1 MFGFDT
7 GIVRFALPPASRTVG
22 VSLADNP
29 QDQRQH
35 KTLIQRPLRNRHFFR
50 SKRSMLKAYFKTAW
64 RSLTRNKVYS
74 TLNILGLAA
83 GMAVALLIGLWVY
96 DQLSYDKFF
105 PGNELVYQVK
115 YNLNDH
121 GSILTQNEIS
131 LPLGEALT
139 HEISE
144 VAYTTPLFGPISNR
158 LTVGEKNLYPIGANV
173 GPDFLKIFRY
183 PLLRGNPEEAM
194 KDVNSI
200 LLSESMARS
209 LFGNTEVIGKV
220 VRIDGNEPRMVT
232 AVFKD
237 LPPHS
242 SFHFDYLTLLTY
254 TPGSWVD
261 VARTSWDHDFFPLYL
276 ALKPNTSRA
285 QAEAR
290 MKMLV
295 KKYAPATYATT
306 HEEVTI
312 QPMKDWRLYTE
323 YRNGKAAGGLIDYIR
338 LFSITGIFV
347 LLIACINFMNL
358 STARSERRAR
368 EVGVRKVIGGTR
380 KGLVLQFLVESL
392 VLTFFAFAFSLL
404 LVQLL
409 LPAFNN
415 LTHAHIELPV
425 KSPGFW
431 IIMGTYVILTGL
443 LAGSRPALY
452 LSSFQPVKVLKG
464 NRGYRRLRTSS
475 ERGTTLWAKFLK
487 VGQSAA
493 LTRKTLVVIQFTCS
507 IALIIGTAVVY
518 QQIQFA
524 RSRPTGYDANRL
536 VVSDAGYYHYNALK
550 RSVLASGLVSSMT
563 KSTMAVTDLNAHN
576 AINGW
581 PGRLPNEPLSLLY
594 NAVADTDYFKTLAI
608 PLVAGKN
615 FTGNF
620 GVDSF
625 SVILNEAAVRRM
637 RLKDPVGQTITWS
650 ATNAPS
656 HLKIIG
662 VAKDV
667 LTRSPFT
674 AAEPAMFVYQPNAT
688 FALTYRLAPTV
699 NTQVAMEKL
708 KTLFLKNDAAQPFDY
723 HFVSDRYASQFE
735 LELLIGKLAGIFA
748 ALAIFISCLGLFG
761 LAAYTAE
768 QRTKEVGIRKVLGAT
783 VSQVL
788 VLLSKDFILLVGISC
803 LIASPIAYYFLHQ
816 WLQGYYYRVSIGV
829 GVFVF
834 PALAALGIT
843 LITVSFQALKA
854 ALMNPVKSLRTE

>member
-1 MFGFDT
+1 
-7 GIVRFALPPASRTVG
+7 
-22 VSLADNP
+22 
-29 QDQRQH
+29 
-35 KTLIQRPLRNRHFFR
+35 
-50 SKRSMLKAYFKTAW
+50 MLKAYFKTAW
-64 RSLTRNKVYS
+64 RNLIRNKVYS

-105 PGNELVYQVK
+105 PGNEQVYQVK

-121 GSILTQNEIS
+121 GSIRTQNEIA
-131 LPLGEALT
+131 LPLGEALKKD
-139 HEISE
+139 IPE

-158 LTVGEKNLYPIGANV
+158 LTVGEKNLYPFGINA

-183 PLLRGNPEEAM
+183 PLLKGNAEEAL
-194 KDVNSI
+194 KNENSI
-200 LLSESMARS
+200 VLSESMARS
-209 LFGNTEVIGKV
+209 LFGNSDVIGKV
-220 VRIDGNEPRMVT
+220 VHIDGGDPRIVT
-232 AVFKD
+232 AIFKD
-237 LPPHS
+237 LPAHS

-254 TPGSWVD
+254 SPGSWIEA
-261 VARTSWDHDFFPLYL
+261 ARTNWNHEFFPLYL
-276 ALKPNTSRA
+276 ALKPNTSYAR
-285 QAEAR
+285 AEATMR
-290 MKMLV
+290 MLV

-323 YRNGKAAGGLIDYIR
+323 YRNGVAAGGLIDYIR
-338 LFSITGIFV
+338 LFTITGIFV

-358 STARSERRAR
+358 STARSEKRAR

-380 KGLVLQFLVESL
+380 KGLVLQFLIESL
-392 VLTFFAFAFSLL
+392 VMTFFAFALSLL

-409 LPAFNN
+409 LPAFNRMTN
-415 LTHAHIELPV
+415 AHIELPLAN
-425 KSPGFW
+425 PGFW
-431 IIMGTYVILTGL
+431 VIMGTYVILTGL

-464 NRGYRRLRTSS
+464 
-475 ERGTTLWAKFLK
+475 AMK
-487 VGQSAA
+487 VGRSATLA
-493 LTRKTLVVIQFTCS
+493 RKTLVVMQFTCS
-507 IALIIGTAVVY
+507 IALIIGTVVVY
-518 QQIQFA
+518 QQIQHA

-536 VVSDAGYYHYNALK
+536 VVTDAGYYHYRALK
-550 RSVLASGLVSSMT
+550 QAALSSGLVSSMT
-563 KSTMAVTDLNAHN
+563 KSTLEVTGMAAHN
-576 AINGW
+576 AIDDW

-594 NAVADTDYFKTLAI
+594 NGLADTDYFKTLGI
-608 PLVAGKN
+608 PLVAGNN
-615 FTGNF
+615 FVGNF

-650 ATNAPS
+650 AVNAPPR
-656 HLKIIG
+656 LKIIG
-662 VAKDV
+662 VAKDM
-667 LTRSPFT
+667 LTKSPFT
-674 AAEPAMFVYQPNAT
+674 PAEPAMFVYQPGST
-688 FALTYRLAPTV
+688 FTLTYRLAPNV

-708 KTLFLKNDAAQPFDY
+708 KTIFQKNDPAQPFGF

-788 VLLSKDFILLVGISC
+788 VLLSKDFILLVGISF
-803 LIASPIAYYFLHQ
+803 LVASPIAFYFLHQ
-816 WLQGYYYRVSIGV
+816 WLQGYYYRVTIGWE
-829 GVFVF
+829 VFVYSG
-834 PALAALGIT
+834 LAAM
-843 LITVSFQALKA
+843 LITAATISFQALKA
-854 ALMNPVKSLRTE
+854 ALMNPIKSLRTE

>member
-1 MFGFDT
+1 
-7 GIVRFALPPASRTVG
+7 
-22 VSLADNP
+22 
-29 QDQRQH
+29 
-35 KTLIQRPLRNRHFFR
+35 
-50 SKRSMLKAYFKTAW
+50 MLKTYFITAW
-64 RSLTRNKVYS
+64 RNLTRNKVYS
-74 TLNILGLAA
+74 TLNILGLTA

-121 GSILTQNEIS
+121 GSIHTQNEIS

-158 LTVGEKNLYPIGANV
+158 LTVGEKNLYPTGANV

-183 PLLRGNPEEAM
+183 PLLKGNPEEAM

-200 LLSESMARS
+200 VLSESMARS

-220 VRIDGNEPRMVT
+220 VRIDGDEPRMVT

-242 SFHFDYLTLLTY
+242 SFHFDYLTLFTY
-254 TPGSWVD
+254 TPGSWID

-276 ALKPNTSRA
+276 ALKPNTSQA

-323 YRNGKAAGGLIDYIR
+323 YRNGKAVGGLIDYIR

-358 STARSERRAR
+358 STARSEKRAR

-431 IIMGTYVILTGL
+431 IIMGTYVIGTGL

-464 NRGYRRLRTSS
+464 
-475 ERGTTLWAKFLK
+475 AMK
-487 VGQSAA
+487 VGRAA
-493 LTRKTLVVIQFTCS
+493 TLPRKVLVVIQFTCS
-507 IALIIGTAVVY
+507 IALIIGTVIVY
-518 QQIQFA
+518 QQIRFA

-536 VVSDAGYYHYNALK
+536 VVSDAGYYHYNAL
-550 RSVLASGLVSSMT
+550 RQAVLASGLVSSMT
-563 KSTMAVTDLNAHN
+563 KSTMEVTDLNAHN
-576 AINGW
+576 AINDW

-674 AAEPAMFVYQPNAT
+674 AAEPAMFVYQPGAT

-708 KTLFLKNDAAQPFDY
+708 KTIFLKNDAAQPFDY

-783 VSQVL
+783 VSQVW
-788 VLLSKDFILLVGISC
+788 VLLSKDFILLVGLSC

-816 WLQGYYYRVSIGV
+816 WLQGYYYRVSIGA

-843 LITVSFQALKA
+843 LVTISFQALKA
-854 ALMNPVKSLRTE
+854 ALKNPIKSLRTE

>member
-1 MFGFDT
+1 
-7 GIVRFALPPASRTVG
+7 
-22 VSLADNP
+22 
-29 QDQRQH
+29 
-35 KTLIQRPLRNRHFFR
+35 
-50 SKRSMLKAYFKTAW
+50 MLKTYFVTAW
-64 RSLTRNKVYS
+64 RNLIRNKVYS
-74 TLNILGLAA
+74 TLNILGLTA

-96 DQLSYDKFF
+96 DQLSYDQFF

-121 GSILTQNEIS
+121 GSIQTQNAVS

-139 HEISE
+139 DDISE
-144 VAYTTPLFGPISNR
+144 VAYVTPFFGPISNR
-158 LTVGEKNLYPIGANV
+158 LTVGEKNLYPTGCNA

-183 PLLRGNPEEAM
+183 PLLKGNPEEAM
-194 KDVNSI
+194 KNINSI
-200 LLSESMARS
+200 VLSESMAKS
-209 LFGNTEVIGKV
+209 LFGNTDVIGKV
-220 VRIDGNEPRMVT
+220 VHIDGNDPRMVT
-232 AVFKD
+232 AIFKD
-237 LPPHS
+237 LPAHS
-242 SFHFDYLTLLTY
+242 SFHFDYITLFTY
-254 TPGSWVD
+254 TPGSWVAA
-261 VARTSWDHDFFPLYL
+261 ARTSWNRDFFQLYL
-276 ALKPNTSRA
+276 ALKPNTSYA

-323 YRNGKAAGGLIDYIR
+323 YRNGKAVGGLIDYIR

-358 STARSERRAR
+358 STARSGKRAR

-380 KGLVLQFLVESL
+380 KGLVLQFLIESL

-409 LPAFNN
+409 LPAFNR
-415 LTHAHIELPV
+415 LTHTHIELPFGR
-425 KSPGFW
+425 PGFW
-431 IIMGTYVILTGL
+431 AIMGTYVILTGL

-464 NRGYRRLRTSS
+464 
-475 ERGTTLWAKFLK
+475 AMK
-487 VGQSAA
+487 VGQSAKNFGGA
-493 LTRKTLVVIQFTCS
+493 ASPRSFLVRNLRFPRLGRKTLVVIQFTCS
-507 IALIIGTAVVY
+507 IALIISTVVVY
-518 QQIQFA
+518 QQIRFTQ
-524 RSRPTGYDANRL
+524 SRPTGYDANRL
-536 VVSDAGYYHYNALK
+536 VVTDAGYYHYNALK
-550 RSVLASGLVSSMT
+550 QAVLASGLVSSMT
-563 KSTMAVTDLNAHN
+563 RSTAEVTNISALNV
-576 AINGW
+576 IDDW
-581 PGRLPNEPLSLLY
+581 PGRLPNEPLSLLF

-608 PLVAGKN
+608 PLIAGNN
-615 FTGNF
+615 FVGNF

-650 ATNAPS
+650 AANTPP

-662 VAKDV
+662 VVKDV
-667 LTRSPFT
+667 LTKSPFT
-674 AAEPAMFVYQPNAT
+674 AAEPAMFVYQPGAT

-708 KTLFLKNDAAQPFDY
+708 KTIFLANDAAQPFDY
-723 HFVSDRYASQFE
+723 HFVSDKYASQFE
-735 LELLIGKLAGIFA
+735 LELLIGKLSGIFA

-783 VSQVL
+783 VSQVW
-788 VLLSKDFILLVGISC
+788 VLLSKDFIVLVGISC
-803 LIASPIAYYFLHQ
+803 LIASPIAFYFLHQ
-816 WLQGYYYRVSIGV
+816 WLQGYYYRVSIGA

-834 PALAALGIT
+834 SALAALGIT
-843 LITVSFQALKA
+843 LMTISFQALKA
-854 ALMNPVKSLRTE
+854 ALMNPIKSLRTE

>member
-1 MFGFDT
+1 
-7 GIVRFALPPASRTVG
+7 
-22 VSLADNP
+22 
-29 QDQRQH
+29 
-35 KTLIQRPLRNRHFFR
+35 
-50 SKRSMLKAYFKTAW
+50 MLKTYFVTAW
-64 RSLTRNKVYS
+64 RNLIRNKVYS
-74 TLNILGLAA
+74 TLNILGLTA

-96 DQLSYDKFF
+96 DQLSYDQFF

-121 GSILTQNEIS
+121 GSIRTENDVS

-144 VAYTTPLFGPISNR
+144 VAYVTPFFGPISNR
-158 LTVGEKNLYPIGANV
+158 LTVGEKNLYPFGINA

-183 PLLRGNPEEAM
+183 PLLNGDRDVAM
-194 KDVNSI
+194 KDINSI
-200 LLSESMARS
+200 VLSESLARS
-209 LFGNTEVIGKV
+209 LFGNTNIIGKI
-220 VRIDGNEPRMVT
+220 VRIDGHDPRMVT
-232 AVFKD
+232 AIFKD
-237 LPPHS
+237 LPAHS
-242 SFHFDYLTLLTY
+242 SFHFDYITLFTY

-261 VARTSWDHDFFPLYL
+261 AARTSWNRDFFQLYL
-276 ALKPNTSRA
+276 ALKPNTSYA

-323 YRNGKAAGGLIDYIR
+323 YRNGKAVGGLIDYIR

-358 STARSERRAR
+358 STARSEKRAR

-380 KGLVLQFLVESL
+380 KDLVLQFLIESL

-409 LPAFNN
+409 LPAFNR
-415 LTHAHIELPV
+415 LTHTHIELPFGR
-425 KSPGFW
+425 PGFW
-431 IIMGTYVILTGL
+431 AIMGTYVILTGL
-443 LAGSRPALY
+443 LAGIRPALY

-464 NRGYRRLRTSS
+464 
-475 ERGTTLWAKFLK
+475 AMK
-487 VGQSAA
+487 VGQSATLA
-493 LTRKTLVVIQFTCS
+493 RKTLVVIQFTCS
-507 IALIIGTAVVY
+507 IALIISTVVVY
-518 QQIQFA
+518 QQIRFA
-524 RSRPTGYDANRL
+524 QSRPTGYDANRL
-536 VVSDAGYYHYNALK
+536 VVTDAGYYHYNALK
-550 RSVLASGLVSSMT
+550 QAVLTSGLVSSMT
-563 KSTMAVTDLNAHN
+563 RSTAEVTNISAHN
-576 AINGW
+576 VIDDW
-581 PGRLPNEPLSLLY
+581 PGRLPNEPLSLLF

-608 PLVAGKN
+608 PLIAGNN
-615 FTGNF
+615 FVGNF

-650 ATNAPS
+650 AANTPP

-662 VAKDV
+662 VVKDV
-667 LTRSPFT
+667 LTKSPFT
-674 AAEPAMFVYQPNAT
+674 AAEPAMFVYQPGAT

-708 KTLFLKNDAAQPFDY
+708 KTIFLENDAAQPFDY
-723 HFVSDRYASQFE
+723 HFVSDKYASQFE
-735 LELLIGKLAGIFA
+735 LELLIGKLSGIFA

-783 VSQVL
+783 VSQVW

-803 LIASPIAYYFLHQ
+803 LIASPIAFYFLHQ
-816 WLQGYYYRVSIGV
+816 WLQGYYYRVSIGA

-834 PALAALGIT
+834 SALAALGIT
-843 LITVSFQALKA
+843 LVTISFQALKA
-854 ALMNPVKSLRTE
+854 ALMNPIKSLRTE